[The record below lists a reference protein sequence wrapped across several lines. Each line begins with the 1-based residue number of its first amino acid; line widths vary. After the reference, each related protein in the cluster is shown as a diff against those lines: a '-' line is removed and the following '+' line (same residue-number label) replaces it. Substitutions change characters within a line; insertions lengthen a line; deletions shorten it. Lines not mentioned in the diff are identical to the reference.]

1 MENTGKKW
9 TQEEKEFLIENYDK
23 KGALFCSEHLKRNIK
38 AIRIYAR
45 RHNISYGLVKDK
57 YLEVNLRPI
66 IEESKSIGEAL
77 LKMKLRRAGSNHK
90 VLKKYI
96 EKYKID
102 TSHFLTQSERILI
115 NAKMYAKRPI
125 EYYLVENNYKSGSSS
140 IKKRLYNENILMPIC
155 VFCGLGE
162 VWMGKKI
169 SLILD
174 HKNGINSDYRL
185 ENLRIVCPN
194 CNATLD
200 THCRGHKGLS
210 K

>member
-1 MENTGKKW
+1 M
-9 TQEEKEFLIENYDK
+9 
-23 KGALFCSEHLKRNIK
+23 
-38 AIRIYAR
+38 
-45 RHNISYGLVKDK
+45 
-57 YLEVNLRPI
+57 
-66 IEESKSIGEAL
+66 
-77 LKMKLRRAGSNHK
+77 
-90 VLKKYI
+90 
-96 EKYKID
+96 
-102 TSHFLTQSERILI
+102 
-115 NAKMYAKRPI
+115 
-125 EYYLVENNYKSGSSS
+125 ENNYKSGSSS